1 MTSEEPFH
9 GVDAETLKAMKRS
22 LAVLRAAKA
31 DVSIYKID
39 SRVLLGSLGAAL
51 DEAELTKHRVTH
63 IVCVARGI
71 KNAFVDKYKYKTV
84 EILDSASES
93 LLDHLPET
101 LAWMN
106 DALSSDPQAKI
117 LVHCFAG
124 RSRSVSIILAYLMV
138 WHRITLR
145 VALHHVRSIRSA
157 ANPNTSFMRHLKA
170 FEQELFARYGEP
182 ENSPGTRD
190 NVSGPG
196 FENVEEALSAL
207 LPGAKARVRFLEH
220 TPTNIRN
227 VNPAEYVACIEERQV
242 SFFSKANLL
251 IVILAVLVSVAVS
264 GAARVIQQSIRQ

>member
-9 GVDAETLKAMKRS
+9 GVDADTLRAMKRS

-51 DEAELTKHRVTH
+51 DEVELNKHKVTH

-71 KNAFVDKYKYKTV
+71 RNVFVNKYKYNTV

-101 LAWMN
+101 LAWMHA
-106 DALSSDPQAKI
+106 ALSSDPQAKI

-145 VALHHVRSIRSA
+145 VALHHVRSIRPA
-157 ANPNTSFMRHLKA
+157 ANPNSSFMRHLKA

-196 FENVEEALSAL
+196 FENVEEALNEL
-207 LPGAKARVRFLEH
+207 IPGAKARVRLLEH
-220 TPTNIRN
+220 TPTSIRS
-227 VNPAEYVACIEERQV
+227 VNPAEYVACIEDPQV
-242 SFFSKANLL
+242 SIYSNLV
-251 IVILAVLVSVAVS
+251 IVIISALVSVAVS
-264 GAARVIQQSIRQ
+264 GAVKVIQQSIPQ